1 MSEPLEPKDFKPAF
15 DKWEELQIRR
25 DSYRFKL
32 HGTLLTTVSAV
43 LAIVVTLGD
52 VPDNMRYTFLRWAY
66 LGSIVLATV
75 CIACLSWS
83 LYASARLYI
92 RGEESYRKEIQQCV
106 QEWKLPSGAK
116 AIVTPLGKAALIC
129 EKIAYVTFASTF
141 IGLTLCAI
149 FK

>member
-1 MSEPLEPKDFKPAF
+1 MLEPEDFKPAF
-15 DKWEELQIRR
+15 DKWEEIQILR

-52 VPDNMRYTFLRWAY
+52 VPDSMRYTLLWWVY
-66 LGSIVLATV
+66 LASIILGTT

-83 LYASARLYI
+83 LYASARLCI
-92 RGEESYRKEIQQCV
+92 RQEESYRKEIQQCV
-106 QEWKLPSGAK
+106 REWKLPSGAK
-116 AIVTPLGKAALIC
+116 TIVTPLGKTALVC
-129 EKIAYVTFASTF
+129 EKIAYVTFAFTF

-149 FK
+149 LK